1 MELEVKFAEI
11 DLDIGV
17 EFDESIKIE
26 GGGGD
31 YQEGWNDGWED
42 GVSQGF
48 NDGYGEGYQ
57 DGYAEGENDG
67 LLAGYEDGYGNGFA
81 DGKAEAK
88 EPVIEP
94 IEITENGTYTAP
106 DGVDGYSPVTVN
118 VAGID
123 TSDATA
129 TASDIDYDKTAYAN
143 GEKVT
148 GTKHRREYSGTIE
161 ADKVGQWASVTLVQ
175 DDLLAT
181 IRELPTLFVRVECD
195 TQTPG
200 SILKTWANNG
210 FLKVIPTY
218 NNHFQVVHRIT
229 EAGANSIGGNGET
242 LYSTSVDSKVG
253 LVNITEDGELRW
265 YSGSTGT
272 YKLRKSNFKVI
283 VEW

>member
-1 MELEVKFAEI
+1 MELNVTFFEANRTFSAEFGEAI
-11 DLDIGV
+11 DIGL
-17 EFDESIKIE
+17 
-26 GGGGD
+26 GD
-31 YQEGWNDGWED
+31 YN
-42 GVSQGF
+42 
-48 NDGYGEGYQ
+48 EGYNY
-57 DGYAEGENDG
+57 GYAEGE
-67 LLAGYEDGYGNGFA
+67 ADGYWSGWYQGY
-81 DGKAEAK
+81 DTGLTEAQ
-88 EPVIEP
+88 PVINELN
-94 IEITENGTYTAP
+94 ITENGTYTAP
-106 DGVDGYSPVTVN
+106 DGVHGYSPVTVN

-129 TASDIDYDKTAYAN
+129 TAEDIDYGKTAYAN
-143 GEKVT
+143 GEKIE
-148 GTKHRREYSGTIE
+148 GAKHRREYSGTIE
-161 ADKVGQWASVTLVQ
+161 ADKVGQWANVTLAQ
-175 DDLLAT
+175 DALLAT

-210 FLKVIPTY
+210 FLNVIPTY

-272 YKLRKSNFKVI
+272 YKIRKSNFKVI